1 MAFPFSCPH
10 FIGGGK
16 AGPSSS
22 KTRVQVVHTKWVLG
36 HKSCSYRHSVRVA
49 ASHHASAAAS
59 TARPVRAAGPT
70 PVVLPRLVCA
80 LCSFMVLCFNL
91 KFRPLVA
98 TDGCLG
104 SQPALPPLDGSTTF
118 GGSTTTSD
126 NNNSNCPPS
135 QAAAAT
141 TTGRVSGG
149 RGGGVGALGGA
160 QCVTVRPRARAL
172 PATAPSGS
180 SAVGATASGSLRVPA
195 PRGTGT
201 LAAPHIAGGGC
212 TGGSRRVVPS
222 RGGATAASR
231 LVQVMPASIGGSSGA
246 TGCISDRIGSCGM

>member
-80 LCSFMVLCFNL
+80 LCSFMVLCFNF

-98 TDGCLG
+98 TVTLMVAWVR
-104 SQPALPPLDGSTTF
+104 SLPCHRSTVVLP
-118 GGSTTTSD
+118 SVEA
-126 NNNSNCPPS
+126 PPP
-135 QAAAAT
+135 AT
-141 TTGRVSGG
+141 TT
-149 RGGGVGALGGA
+149 
-160 QCVTVRPRARAL
+160 T
-172 PATAPSGS
+172 ATA
-180 SAVGATASGSLRVPA
+180 LRVKLLLRQP
-195 PRGTGT
+195 
-201 LAAPHIAGGGC
+201 LAACLAG
-212 TGGSRRVVPS
+212 VVEAWGRWGVLS
-222 RGGATAASR
+222 A
-231 LVQVMPASIGGSSGA
+231 
-246 TGCISDRIGSCGM
+246 

>member
-1 MAFPFSCPH
+1 MCTLQFYGVVFQLQVQTSSCHCNP
-10 FIGGGK
+10 
-16 AGPSSS
+16 
-22 KTRVQVVHTKWVLG
+22 
-36 HKSCSYRHSVRVA
+36 
-49 ASHHASAAAS
+49 
-59 TARPVRAAGPT
+59 
-70 PVVLPRLVCA
+70 
-80 LCSFMVLCFNL
+80 
-91 KFRPLVA
+91 
-98 TDGCLG
+98 DGCLG
-104 SQPALPPLDGSTTF
+104 SQPSLPPLDGSTTF

-195 PRGTGT
+195 PRGTGILLLPPT
-201 LAAPHIAGGGC
+201 LPVVALAGWSQVEVGPLLPPALCKSCLPAVAAAAAPPAASVTGLAAVGC
-212 TGGSRRVVPS
+212 
-222 RGGATAASR
+222 
-231 LVQVMPASIGGSSGA
+231 
-246 TGCISDRIGSCGM
+246 DSCGARTALRCQCSAAAAALQQVQLEVPQAESTTWPNH